1 MDVRPGGL
9 WSFVQRHS
17 RGKKNAFHGVYHE
30 ISPPEG
36 LVQTSEFQVM
46 PGHVLL
52 EIIRFVEIDGK
63 TKLTDKSVFQT
74 VEDRDGML
82 KVGMEAGITET
93 TDRLTELLE
102 EQKPL

>member
-1 MDVRPGGL
+1 M
-9 WSFVQRHS
+9 
-17 RGKKNAFHGVYHE
+17 
-30 ISPPEG
+30 
-36 LVQTSEFQVM
+36 QTSEFQVM